1 MPHTITGYFDT
12 RRDAE
17 MTVEHLVQDHD
28 LDRNRVQVMA
38 EGEENS
44 AGTVVSGADAA
55 DAAAGEA
62 PEGVRRGRIMV
73 RAEVG
78 GMGVD
83 EDHVRLL
90 ARFEGADLAVE
101 REHLRAFAGR
111 HMQDLRRV
119 QGGRVERLHFL
130 QPRCRLDLFEQV
142 ERRR

>member
-55 DAAAGEA
+55 DAAAGEV

-73 RAEVG
+73 RAEVDDDL
-78 GMGVD
+78 MEVA
-83 EDHVRLL
+83 L
-90 ARFEGADLAVE
+90 ASF
-101 REHLRAFAGR
+101 RECNVGELKTS
-111 HMQDLRRV
+111 QD
-119 QGGRVERLHFL
+119 
-130 QPRCRLDLFEQV
+130 
-142 ERRR
+142 